1 MSSAAGQPSPPAPGD
16 ARRFRLPWLAYLAVG
31 LLTLCVLPLAL
42 AGDPADSGA
51 AAILGP
57 RAALLLI
64 PVVAAAFVARTATVV
79 DEAGLWVRAVFG
91 SRLLRWADVRGLAVN
106 GRSVYAVVS
115 DGAVRLPCVHVSDL
129 AAVSAASGGRLPE
142 LPEATPKPAPGR
154 RRR

>member
-1 MSSAAGQPSPPAPGD
+1 MSSAAGQPSTSPPGD

-42 AGDPADSGA
+42 AGDPAASGA

-64 PVVAAAFVARTATVV
+64 PVLAAAFVARTATVV
-79 DEAGLWVRAVFG
+79 DEAGLCVRAVFG
-91 SRLLRWADVRGLAVN
+91 SRLLRWTDVRGLAVN

-129 AAVSAASGGRLPE
+129 AAVSAASGRRLPE
-142 LPEATPKPAPGR
+142 LPEATPKPAPSR